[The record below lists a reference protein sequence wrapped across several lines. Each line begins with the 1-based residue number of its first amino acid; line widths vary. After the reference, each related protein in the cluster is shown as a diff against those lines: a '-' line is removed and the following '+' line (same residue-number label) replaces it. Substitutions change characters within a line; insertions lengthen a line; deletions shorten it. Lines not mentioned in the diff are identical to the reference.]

1 MNNKKDI
8 TAVIT
13 SFKSE
18 NKILDCIK
26 SLGKDIKIIVI
37 ENSNDSQLKEKL
49 EKEYSNLKCILSDEN
64 LGYAKGNNLGLSL
77 VKTRFALIINPDA
90 LVDEDTINNFLSTA
104 KLKSNFAIIA
114 PYIQEEKNITNKKET
129 VEGISQVKSVRGFA
143 MFLNLDQFKNIGYFD
158 ENFFIYFEEIDLCK
172 RLIKNNKQ
180 IFLDTNIKIS
190 HIGGSSHDNSIND
203 EMEKSRNWHWM
214 WSSFYFHRKHYG
226 YFMALLK
233 ISPKLI
239 SALLKTI
246 FFKLTANKRKK
257 DIYYCRFDGILNSIL
272 LKKSWYRPNIYKS

>member
-1 MNNKKDI
+1 MNNKDI

-13 SFKSE
+13 SFRSE
-18 NKILDCIK
+18 NKILNCIK

-37 ENSNDSQLKEKL
+37 ENSNNIKLKEKL
-49 EKEYSNLKCILSDEN
+49 EKDYSNLKCILSNEN

-77 VKTRFALIINPDA
+77 VKTKFALIINPDA
-90 LVDEDTINNFLSTA
+90 AVDENAINNFLSTA
-104 KLKSNFAIIA
+104 KLKSDFAIIA
-114 PYIQEEKNITNKKET
+114 PYIQEEKSNINLET
-129 VEGISQVKSVRGFA
+129 AKGIFQVKSVKGFA

-180 IFLDTNIKIS
+180 IFLDTNIKIN
-190 HIGGSSHDNSIND
+190 HKGGTSHDNTINY

-214 WSSFYFHRKHYG
+214 WSSFYFHKKHYG
-226 YFMALLK
+226 YFIALLK
-233 ISPKLI
+233 ILPKLI
-239 SALLKTI
+239 SAFLKMI
-246 FFKLTANKRKK
+246 FFKLISNKQKK

>member
-1 MNNKKDI
+1 MNNKDI

-13 SFKSE
+13 SFRSE
-18 NKILDCIK
+18 NKILNCIE

-37 ENSNDSQLKEKL
+37 ENSNNTQLKEKL
-49 EKEYSNLKCILSDEN
+49 EKDYSNLNCILSDEN

-77 VKTRFALIINPDA
+77 VKTKFALIINPDA
-90 LVDEDTINNFLSTA
+90 AADEDTINNFLSTA
-104 KLKSNFAIIA
+104 KIKSDFAIIA
-114 PYIQEEKNITNKKET
+114 PYIQEEKSNVNLET
-129 VEGISQVKSVRGFA
+129 AKGIFQVKSVKGFA
-143 MFLNLDQFKNIGYFD
+143 MFLNLEQFKNIGYFD

-180 IFLDTNIKIS
+180 IFLDTNIKIN
-190 HIGGSSHDNSIND
+190 HKGGTSHDNSINY

-214 WSSFYFHRKHYG
+214 WSSFYFHKKHYG
-226 YFMALLK
+226 YFIALFK

-239 SALLKTI
+239 SALFKMI
-246 FFKLTANKRKK
+246 FFKLTSNKQKK
-257 DIYYCRFDGILNSIL
+257 DIYYCRFDGLLNSIL

>member
-1 MNNKKDI
+1 MNNKDI

-13 SFKSE
+13 SFRSE
-18 NKILDCIK
+18 NKILNCIK

-37 ENSNDSQLKEKL
+37 ENSNNIKLKEKL
-49 EKEYSNLKCILSDEN
+49 EKDYSNLKCILSNEN

-77 VKTRFALIINPDA
+77 VKTKFALIINPDA
-90 LVDEDTINNFLSTA
+90 AVDENAINNFLSTA
-104 KLKSNFAIIA
+104 KLKSDFAIIA
-114 PYIQEEKNITNKKET
+114 PYIQEEKSNINLET
-129 VEGISQVKSVRGFA
+129 AKGIFQVKSVKGFA

-180 IFLDTNIKIS
+180 IFLDTNIKIN
-190 HIGGSSHDNSIND
+190 HKGGTSHDNTINY

-214 WSSFYFHRKHYG
+214 WSSFYFHKKHYG
-226 YFMALLK
+226 YFIALLK

-239 SALLKTI
+239 SAFLKMT
-246 FFKLTANKRKK
+246 FFKLTSNKQKK

>member
-1 MNNKKDI
+1 MNNKDI

-13 SFKSE
+13 SFRSE
-18 NKILDCIK
+18 NKILNCIK

-37 ENSNDSQLKEKL
+37 ENSNNTQLKEKL

-77 VKTRFALIINPDA
+77 VKTKFALIINPDA
-90 LVDEDTINNFLSTA
+90 AAYEDTIDNFLSTA
-104 KLKSNFAIIA
+104 KLKSDFAIIA
-114 PYIQEEKNITNKKET
+114 PYIQEEKSNINLET
-129 VEGISQVKSVRGFA
+129 AKGIFQVKSVKGFA
-143 MFLNLDQFKNIGYFD
+143 MFLNLVQFKNIGYFD

-172 RLIKNNKQ
+172 RLIKSNKQ
-180 IFLDTNIKIS
+180 IFLDTNIKIN
-190 HIGGSSHDNSIND
+190 HKGGKSHDNSINY

-214 WSSFYFHRKHYG
+214 WSSFYFHKKHYG
-226 YFMALLK
+226 YFIALLK

-239 SALLKTI
+239 SAFLKMI
-246 FFKLTANKRKK
+246 FFKLISNKQKK